1 MKRLLLTFCLFVMA
15 VCAMAQKVDLGK
27 VIIDKDNCTITNKAT
42 GKTFN
47 LYGDVE
53 IVESSYFADF
63 SVNIVDAC
71 EDLEVRIISHTFP
84 HCLEFRKVN
93 CCAPVKVAIV
103 SSAFAD
109 FSVRVVTHT
118 PRINR

>member
-1 MKRLLLTFCLFVMA
+1 MA

-53 IVESSYFADF
+53 IVESSFLADF
-63 SVNIVDAC
+63 FVEIVDAC
-71 EDLEVRIISHTFP
+71 EDLEVRMITHSFP
-84 HCLEFRKVN
+84 HCLEFRKVTYN
-93 CCAPVKVAIV
+93 APLKIAIV
-103 SSAFAD
+103 NRASAD
-109 FSVRVVTHT
+109 FSVKLVTYT
-118 PRINR
+118 PQFNR

>member
-53 IVESSYFADF
+53 IVESSFLADF
-63 SVNIVDAC
+63 FVEIVDAC
-71 EDLEVRIISHTFP
+71 EDLEVRMITHSFP
-84 HCLEFRKVN
+84 HCLEFRKVTYN
-93 CCAPVKVAIV
+93 APLKIAIV
-103 SSAFAD
+103 NRASAD
-109 FSVRVVTHT
+109 FSVKLVTYT
-118 PRINR
+118 PQFNR